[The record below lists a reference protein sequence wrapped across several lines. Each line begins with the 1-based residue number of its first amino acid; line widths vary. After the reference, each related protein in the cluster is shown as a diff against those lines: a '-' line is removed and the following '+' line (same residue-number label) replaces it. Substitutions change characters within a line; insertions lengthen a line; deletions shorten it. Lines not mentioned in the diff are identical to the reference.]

1 LGSFENA
8 SSRYPIEILARLLAT
23 PAKPGIHHR
32 PGRRF
37 PNGGAD
43 SKGAP
48 ASYFG
53 VVKDI
58 DENAPSNVTAPLPS
72 VMLPEH
78 AIADSTRDA
87 IGALDLVPHRNGDQ
101 Q

>member
-1 LGSFENA
+1 
-8 SSRYPIEILARLLAT
+8 
-23 PAKPGIHHR
+23 
-32 PGRRF
+32 
-37 PNGGAD
+37 
-43 SKGAP
+43 
-48 ASYFG
+48 
-53 VVKDI
+53 VKDI